1 MLKFYSRFEISDE
14 TGDPLTDHDMTQ
26 IHYSRITS
34 LQVGLFFFQWKIICS
49 LYPKADNNE
58 KWAFVIKE
66 TEVLGGEYSHG
77 VSKCVSQNDRF
88 FLGPIVASSPLKHS
102 DYYILQLM

>member
-1 MLKFYSRFEISDE
+1 MLKYNMFNCVQLLDMLKFYSRFEISDE

-34 LQVGLFFFQWKIICS
+34 LQVGILFFSYSNIVSS

-58 KWAFVIKE
+58 KW
-66 TEVLGGEYSHG
+66 
-77 VSKCVSQNDRF
+77 
-88 FLGPIVASSPLKHS
+88 
-102 DYYILQLM
+102 